1 MPEENQKEFDTA
13 GIPVNPEEQETEAS
27 KNTPEEEQSADSA
40 EDNTPDE
47 EGQMAD
53 AIAYAEE
60 GDYEQA
66 AETIREM
73 EQENADKKEQPF
85 LTGESGEQD
94 AIARVRKEELSEYK
108 DKEGIEVYYDL
119 REEEISPAI
128 YLFQKMTI
136 FRRNLVYSAV
146 LAVIIILDLIS
157 VIMNPYYTFGI
168 FMMVVALTVMG
179 FLWYLPYRHRKSTS
193 AAMGAVKDTFKV
205 TFYDDSML
213 IGEGEALYRLRY
225 KEDKL
230 KAVERNDM
238 LLIFVGKEKFF
249 ALSFRCIGD
258 RMEEIRP
265 LLQNALGE
273 NYLDQRELSIKD
285 KATKPKK
292 APEETAFAKEA
303 DPTDEPL
310 KAEAQAEQP
319 EESEQ
324 PENSEQ
330 PEGSEQSEEAG
341 QPEKTGQDDAAETS
355 EQPEE

>member
-13 GIPVNPEEQETEAS
+13 GIPVNPEEKEAQAFES
-27 KNTPEEEQSADSA
+27 VQDIPVEEKSADSA
-40 EDNTPDE
+40 EDNIPDE

-94 AIARVRKEELSEYK
+94 AIARVSEEELSEYK
-108 DKEGIEVYYDL
+108 DKQGIEVYYDL

-146 LAVIIILDLIS
+146 LAVIIILYLIS

-168 FMMVVALTVMG
+168 FMMVVALTVLG

-292 APEETAFAKEA
+292 SPEEKASAKEA
-303 DPTDEPL
+303 VSTDEPF
-310 KAEAQAEQP
+310 KDEAQAEQP

-324 PENSEQ
+324 TENSE
-330 PEGSEQSEEAG
+330 